1 MIRELQLIELG
12 QRGSA
17 RRSGPLDDEARALR
31 SDLEWL
37 RDDFG
42 GHTEWSGGV
51 APADGTGEMAA
62 ELRGD
67 AASRMHRTLARFDEL
82 NRLSDQGH
90 LLTEAATPEMMRMLQ
105 WVTDE
110 LDGQLDEG
118 REPRPYTFD

>member
-1 MIRELQLIELG
+1 M
-12 QRGSA
+12 
-17 RRSGPLDDEARALR
+17 
-31 SDLEWL
+31 

-51 APADGTGEMAA
+51 APTDGAGEMTA

-67 AASRMHRTLARFDEL
+67 APQRMHRTLARFDEL
-82 NRLSDQGH
+82 NRLSAQGH
-90 LLTEAATPEMMRMLQ
+90 LLTEAATPEMMRMLR

-118 REPRPYTFD
+118 REPRPYKPH